1 MIRYPMPV
9 NGTYYVVE
17 AIPDSKAKNLAVVSA
32 YMSKEH
38 KKGNTLKQV
47 LNLQGKTPS
56 GSGTSETML
65 AMLDTSDFKLP
76 QNSETV
82 NTQNNPI
89 VMEDDSTGDA
99 GFLCPNYR
107 E

>member
-17 AIPDSKAKNLAVVSA
+17 AVPETRFKKFWVVSA
-32 YMSKEH
+32 YADGRRYKS
-38 KKGNTLKQV
+38 
-47 LNLQGKTPS
+47 
-56 GSGTSETML
+56 
-65 AMLDTSDFKLP
+65 
-76 QNSETV
+76 
-82 NTQNNPI
+82 I
-89 VMEDDSTGDA
+89 VYGENRSRSTGDA